1 MQKITLSIIVPVFNE
16 EGTVGEVLFKL
27 SHLKLLNGVGSEI
40 FVVNDGS
47 TDGSKDIIL
56 NSQKDFKINNFKLL
70 THPKNLGKGSA
81 VISGIE
87 KSTGDIITIQ
97 DADLEYDPNDLNKL
111 LRPILEGRSEVVFGT
126 RLKQYPLK
134 ISGKKKT
141 PLITHYLGNKFLT
154 LLTNILYGSS
164 VTDMETCYKM
174 MKRNVLQGI
183 NLKSKRFEFEAEIT
197 AKILK
202 KGYKIFEVPIKVNPR
217 GYEEGKKITW
227 RDGFIAIWTLVKYR
241 FVG

>member
-97 DADLEYDPNDLNKL
+97 DADLEYHPEEYPKL
-111 LRPILEGRSEVVFGT
+111 IRPIIYGKSRVVYGS
-126 RLKQYPLK
+126 REL
-134 ISGKKKT
+134 SGKNKHSSILFHT
-141 PLITHYLGNKFLT
+141 GGRLITFTTNLLYNSRLT
-154 LLTNILYGSS
+154 DEATG
-164 VTDMETCYKM
+164 YKVFDT
-174 MKRNVLQGI
+174 KTIKGI
-183 NLKSKRFEFEAEIT
+183 SLKCKRFEFCPEVT

-202 KGYKIFEVPIKVNPR
+202 KNILKFQFLKKVQN
-217 GYEEGKKITW
+217 IL
-227 RDGFIAIWTLVKYR
+227 FYR
-241 FVG
+241 LSQ

>member
-1 MQKITLSIIVPVFNE
+1 M
-16 EGTVGEVLFKL
+16 
-27 SHLKLLNGVGSEI
+27 
-40 FVVNDGS
+40 
-47 TDGSKDIIL
+47 
-56 NSQKDFKINNFKLL
+56 
-70 THPKNLGKGSA
+70 
-81 VISGIE
+81 
-87 KSTGDIITIQ
+87 
-97 DADLEYDPNDLNKL
+97 
-111 LRPILEGRSEVVFGT
+111 VFGT